1 MSKEIIS
8 GIDSLMLDAKIR
20 KENSCGPVNLVTSCD
35 LVIEMIDLIHSQNKR
50 IKEIES
56 TK

>member
-8 GIDSLMLDAKIR
+8 GIDSLMLDAKLR

-35 LVIEMIDLIHSQNKR
+35 LVIEMIDLIHSQDKR